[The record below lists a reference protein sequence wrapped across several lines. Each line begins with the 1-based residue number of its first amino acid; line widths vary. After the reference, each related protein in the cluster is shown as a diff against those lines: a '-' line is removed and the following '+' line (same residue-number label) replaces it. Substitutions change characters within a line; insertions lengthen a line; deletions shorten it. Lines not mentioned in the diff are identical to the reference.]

1 MPLNLQAA
9 NAVGVAA
16 PTQAAF
22 WADDDAAEPS
32 TSMVASD
39 VGIGGEATPERSAH
53 VNHSGTYDI
62 VAFDLVRG
70 FVEHLVAGTSPR
82 EPENSR
88 SPTNTVDWDT
98 VAASVAH
105 SRSLEHAIGRAVVIA
120 DQLSRDVV
128 KDVQLGDARTP
139 PPTTDDPFFAF
150 TMADVVPDFGDS
162 RYRARVARR
171 VGGII
176 WNR

>member
-1 MPLNLQAA
+1 MPLNLQAK
-9 NAVGVAA
+9 NTVGSAA
-16 PTQAAF
+16 PTQAAS
-22 WADDDAAEPS
+22 WADGDAVEPS
-32 TSMVASD
+32 MSMVASAAA
-39 VGIGGEATPERSAH
+39 IGGEATPERSALA
-53 VNHSGTYDI
+53 NHSGTYDI

-70 FVEHLVAGTSPR
+70 FVEHLVAGTSNR
-82 EPENSR
+82 ELENGR

-98 VAASVAH
+98 LAASVAH

-120 DQLSRDVV
+120 DQLARGLA
-128 KDVQLGDARTP
+128 KDVELGEARTP